1 MRPTTP
7 RLRLVFQVFAALA
20 LIAGG
25 LLFVGASRTDEW
37 FSWTIEPPLTAAT
50 LGAFYCSASFG

>member
-7 RLRLVFQVFAALA
+7 LPRLVFQVFAALA

-25 LLFVGASRTDEW
+25 LLFIGATRTD
-37 FSWTIEPPLTAAT
+37 SRPGCADRGPQR
-50 LGAFYCSASFG
+50 